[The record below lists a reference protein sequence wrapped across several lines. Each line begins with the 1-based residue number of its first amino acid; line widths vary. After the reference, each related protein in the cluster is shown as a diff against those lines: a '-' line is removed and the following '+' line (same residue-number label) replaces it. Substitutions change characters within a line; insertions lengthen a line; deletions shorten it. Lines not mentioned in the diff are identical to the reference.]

1 MFEDLPPFLLLGLM
15 ILLGFYVGK
24 IVKLVNLPS
33 LLGYMLVGVLIGPS
47 LADVLTDVQTAN
59 LGFVNELALG
69 LVAFTIGSELNL
81 KVLRRQ
87 GKGIMA
93 VILSESF
100 GAFLTVL
107 AVVATFTWLT
117 QGAADWPLALL
128 FAALAPASAPAGTVA
143 VIQEFRAKGPL
154 TTALYAVVGFD
165 DGLAVLL
172 FGFAFALAKSMLL
185 GSADGAAQP
194 DFLTMMWPP
203 LREVIL
209 SFGVGAVMGYIF
221 CFLLRK
227 LKNRSE
233 YLILVLAFVF
243 LAVGLSGTWHMSL
256 ILTNLVIGF
265 VLVNT
270 RNEALV
276 HRVGEQ
282 VTAVMPVIFILF
294 FCLAGAHLHLAS
306 LPKLGLLGLAYIAG
320 RSAGLVGGSRVGARI
335 GKVNDMIRNWIGL
348 GILSQAGV
356 AIGLALIVNG
366 DFLPL
371 AEDLA
376 AQGQTELAERLRG
389 LAGTI
394 ITTIT
399 ATCIFF
405 EIIGPILTKLA
416 LSKAGEIPEE

>member
-1 MFEDLPPFLLLGLM
+1 
-15 ILLGFYVGK
+15 
-24 IVKLVNLPS
+24 
-33 LLGYMLVGVLIGPS
+33 
-47 LADVLTDVQTAN
+47 
-59 LGFVNELALG
+59 
-69 LVAFTIGSELNL
+69 
-81 KVLRRQ
+81 
-87 GKGIMA
+87 
-93 VILSESF
+93 
-100 GAFLTVL
+100 
-107 AVVATFTWLT
+107 
-117 QGAADWPLALL
+117 
-128 FAALAPASAPAGTVA
+128 
-143 VIQEFRAKGPL
+143 
-154 TTALYAVVGFD
+154 
-165 DGLAVLL
+165 
-172 FGFAFALAKSMLL
+172 
-185 GSADGAAQP
+185 
-194 DFLTMMWPP
+194 
-203 LREVIL
+203 
-209 SFGVGAVMGYIF
+209 
-221 CFLLRK
+221 
-227 LKNRSE
+227 
-233 YLILVLAFVF
+233 
-243 LAVGLSGTWHMSL
+243 MSL